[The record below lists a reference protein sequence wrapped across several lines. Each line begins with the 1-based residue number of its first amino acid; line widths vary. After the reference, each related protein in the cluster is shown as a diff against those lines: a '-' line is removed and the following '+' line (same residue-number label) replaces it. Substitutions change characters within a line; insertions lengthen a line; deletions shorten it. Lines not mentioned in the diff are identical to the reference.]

1 MPWRWDRFFALD
13 AEQKVICIKDLL
25 CHEQV
30 NMALIPSRDCS
41 RLRDRLL
48 LARLVPGLEN
58 TAVPQQETHV
68 QVFSRT
74 NLHFSIFLKQRLAGV
89 DGADRW
95 GGGKQPQLSLR
106 LPSSSSFTW
115 SPAKTWSKRSHKTWS
130 GQGHHCGHHPRVADP
145 KTNCATQSR
154 IGRLSEDRSSSIA
167 KLASQ
172 PGKPWQEDPVHLQA
186 RWPDLHHR
194 VGSGAGKTAG
204 CWTNRGNWQCPTSTS
219 YFHSAT
225 TGSCDKREQDRDQ
238 PFRGSRGQAWHLT
251 QSQGDDKPGKA
262 SSHDI
267 CHSESDEQPDQHQR
281 EESSLQPSGSRQCRL
296 DPAKD
301 NCNRSNCGFNNTR
314 SQYGIE
320 RLKDRIGLG

>member
-1 MPWRWDRFFALD
+1 
-13 AEQKVICIKDLL
+13 
-25 CHEQV
+25 
-30 NMALIPSRDCS
+30 MALIPSRDCS
-41 RLRDRLL
+41 RLRERLL

-74 NLHFSIFLKQRLAGV
+74 NLHFSIFLKHRLAGV

-95 GGGKQPQLSLR
+95 GGGKQPQLALR

-115 SPAKTWSKRSHKTWS
+115 SPAQTWSKRGHKTRS

-145 KTNCATQSR
+145 ETNCAAQSR
-154 IGRLSEDRSSSIA
+154 IGRFSEDRSSSIA
-167 KLASQ
+167 KLASHS
-172 PGKPWQEDPVHLQA
+172 GKPWQEDPVHLQA
-186 RWPDLHHR
+186 RRPDLHHR
-194 VGSGAGKTAG
+194 VGSGAGKTTG
-204 CWTNRGNWQCPTSTS
+204 CWTNRGNWECPTSTS

-225 TGSCDKREQDRDQ
+225 TGSSDEREQDGDQ
-238 PFRGSRGQAWHLT
+238 PVRGSRRPAWHLT
-251 QSQGDDKPGKA
+251 QSQGDGKPGKA
-262 SSHDI
+262 NSHHV
-267 CHSESDEQPDQHQR
+267 CHGESDEQPDQHQR

-314 SQYGIE
+314 SQHGIE
-320 RLKDRIGLG
+320 RLENRIRLC